1 MNSRL
6 IPSRRSPAGAEHGD
20 GPRST
25 SARPAWWIAI
35 ALITLALP
43 TFADDLT
50 LRDAVSEAMQRNPQM
65 RVAVAQRRS
74 ANAHLA
80 EARSYW
86 LPRADVTETWA
97 RSNNPVFVFG
107 SLLEQG
113 RFGPANFDPNF
124 LNNPNPLTN
133 WRLAFNVRYSI
144 FDQLRR
150 LDSGRQAS
158 RAVEQ
163 ADLGTEEARQRI
175 RADVLARFYGVLVAQ
190 AKRDVAAEAVRTAE
204 ADAKAMRD
212 KFAQGLLVESDALA
226 AEVLLAQFRQQE
238 IEAEG
243 DVAIA
248 QAALNTT
255 LGRDIETPTAVRG
268 ELKDIAIPD
277 APLNEA
283 LARGITTR
291 GELRSAKL
299 GAQNARLQLDIARG
313 SLLPRIDTF
322 ATWGA
327 SGAHFSDRNSD
338 HIVGVMASFDVF
350 DPSKLTRIADATAGL
365 EMARAGETGTQEKVS
380 MEIVT
385 AWNHVRSARQRVEL
399 ASRAV
404 AQAEAASRI
413 VHDRYAQGLTTI
425 TEQLR
430 AQTALVS
437 ARLALLGA
445 RYELITGYAELQ
457 RATGGL
463 HDVDAFS

>member
-1 MNSRL
+1 MISSV
-6 IPSRRSPAGAEHGD
+6 IPSRRSRETATLGEGTRFHSG
-20 GPRST
+20 G
-25 SARPAWWIAI
+25 WWLAI
-35 ALITLALP
+35 LLVAFALP
-43 TFADDLT
+43 SFAEDLT
-50 LRDAVSEAMQRNPQM
+50 LRDAVDLAMQRNPQM

-74 ANAHLA
+74 AGAHLA

-124 LNNPNPLTN
+124 LNNPDPLTN
-133 WRLAFNVRYSI
+133 WRLALNVRYSI
-144 FDQLRR
+144 FDQMRR
-150 LDSGRQAS
+150 LDSGRQAL

-163 ADLGTEEARQRI
+163 ADLATEETRQKMRS
-175 RADVLARFYGVLVAQ
+175 DVLARFYGVLLAR

-226 AEVLLAQFRQQE
+226 AEVQLAQFRQQE

-248 QAALNTT
+248 QAALNAT
-255 LGRDIETPTAVRG
+255 LGQPVEADTNIRG
-268 ELKDIAIPD
+268 ELKDVPVAD
-277 APLNEA
+277 TTLNEV
-283 LARGITTR
+283 LARGLASR
-291 GELRSAKL
+291 GEVRTAKL
-299 GAQNARLQLDIARG
+299 GAQNAQLQLQIARG
-313 SLLPRIDTF
+313 SLLPRVDTF

-327 SGAHFSDRNSD
+327 SGAHFNDRNSD

-350 DPSKLTRIADATAGL
+350 DPSKVTRIADATAGL
-365 EMARAGETGTQEKVS
+365 EMARAGESGARDKVS

-385 AWNHVRSARQRVEL
+385 AWNRVRSARQRVEL

-404 AQAEAASRI
+404 EQAEAASRI
-413 VHDRYAQGLTTI
+413 VHDRYSQGLTTI

-430 AQTALVS
+430 AQTALVG
-437 ARLALLGA
+437 ARLNLLGA